1 MYMGSC
7 KWIVFVLALALFDSC
22 YSFRGIAIDQSITTF
37 YVAPFDNRAPNATP
51 TLAPDFTE
59 RLKDKIR
66 NESRL
71 IFSDTDP
78 DVEFTGA
85 ITGFQVS
92 AEAPQPGE
100 QIAFNKLTITVAV
113 DYINNRTTDEKA
125 KLTKIT
131 KSFYSE
137 FPSDQNLLDIQ
148 DALILTITTQLVE
161 DIFTAAFTNW

>member
-1 MYMGSC
+1 MKNWITILLLGS
-7 KWIVFVLALALFDSC
+7 VLFFQNC
-22 YSFRGIAIDQSITTF
+22 YSFRGISIDPTISTF
-37 YVAPFDNRAPNATP
+37 YVAPFENRSPNATP

-71 IFSDTDP
+71 IYSDTDP

-85 ITGFQVS
+85 ISTFNVTS
-92 AEAPQPGE
+92 EAPQPGE
-100 QIAFNKLTITVAV
+100 QVAFNRLTIGVSV
-113 DYINNRTTDEKA
+113 EYINNREPDEK
-125 KLTKIT
+125 KRVTKIN

-137 FPSDQNLLDIQ
+137 FPSDQNLFDVQDELIQ
-148 DALILTITTQLVE
+148 TITTQLVE

>member
-1 MYMGSC
+1 MRLW
-7 KWIVFVLALALFDSC
+7 KLALLIPAVFFLDSC
-22 YSFRGIAIDQSITTF
+22 YSFRGISIDPSITTY
-37 YVAPFDNRAPNATP
+37 YVAPFDNRAANATP

-71 IFSDTDP
+71 VFTEQDP

-85 ITGFQVS
+85 ITSFQVS
-92 AEAPQPGE
+92 SEAPQPGE
-100 QIAFNKLTITVAV
+100 QVAFNRLTISVSV
-113 DYINNRTTDEKA
+113 DYINNRTSDEKL
-125 KLTKIT
+125 KVTKIN

-137 FPSDQNLLDIQ
+137 FPSDQNLFDVQDELIQ
-148 DALILTITTQLVE
+148 TITTQLVE